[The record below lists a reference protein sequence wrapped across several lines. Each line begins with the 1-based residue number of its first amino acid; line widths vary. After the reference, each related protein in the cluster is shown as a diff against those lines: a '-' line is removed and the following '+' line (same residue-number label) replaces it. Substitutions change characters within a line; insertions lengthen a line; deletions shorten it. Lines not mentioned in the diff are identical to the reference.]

1 MANALRSMKV
11 AVEGLLGQTE
21 ETGSTPQVYASA
33 VAPRQNIGVTLDV
46 GDIWVDTANKKT
58 LWWDGNEWV
67 EFGAKVSSDQIDE
80 IANQVSGEFVESANQ
95 VLATS
100 INARDLALQAQTDAE
115 AASAEAAA
123 YRLQAQ
129 AARDAALGYRGEA
142 QAARDAASISAV
154 QAEDAATSAAAA
166 EAGAAAT
173 VSQAVTD
180 ASAARDAAQ
189 AAKTTAEQAAASA
202 LASKNVAESAS
213 NSAVTAASSA
223 GGSATA
229 AAASA
234 STAATSATSAGQS
247 ATAAAA
253 SLTQAQTAASSAST
267 SATQA
272 ATSATNAAGSAS
284 SAATSATTAS
294 NSATQAGTSASAAAT
309 SATTAATKATEAAQS
324 ASASQT
330 SATAA
335 ATSAS
340 NASTSASQAATSE
353 TNAAG
358 SAASAA
364 TSATTA
370 AQSVTQA
377 GNSATSAAT
386 SASTATTKATEAAQS
401 ASAAQTSAV
410 NAANSASGASGSA
423 TAAAASAQTAQT
435 SATQAGNSATAAQ
448 TSAVDAATS
457 AGQANTSATA
467 AATSATAAATKAT
480 EASQSAAASQTSA
493 TNAATSSGAAS
504 TSATQAAN
512 SASGAAGSASAA
524 AASQALAATI
534 SSRGVSVITDQF
546 LTTNNA
552 NNWQRWQTGGT
563 LTLATNEVYPLGQSW
578 DFNITATS
586 QRAGLWTTTT
596 ATQWRGARNADAY
609 FVEVEFTLVSGSL
622 NGAGILFDWV
632 NSGNTVFRSQKTLTE
647 MLGGPATLNAVMVA
661 GGVFV
666 RPTNFTGTFSSNLV
680 YAIAND
686 TPFTTAVKRIK
697 FHRVSIRVAT
707 AEEQAKGTIGTAFSL
722 VDARLNNDFY
732 TIAEAD
738 QAITSAVTTLQ
749 STLLTEIAATNA
761 TLTDDYLTTTQ
772 TDAAISSA
780 TTTLKAQLEAPTGSI
795 GLINASL
802 INDYYT
808 ATQTD
813 SAITSATTTLKSQL
827 EDPTGSIGLINASL
841 TTDYFT
847 AAQTNA
853 AITSATTTLKS
864 QLEDPTGSIGLINA
878 NLANNYYTITSTN
891 SAIAAESTT
900 LKALLRDSF
909 TPNDFAQDGTYWT
922 QSINATPAAA
932 ANLGTPFTFVT
943 VSTLGR
949 SVRIAAPQ
957 AAAQIITP
965 KEALS
970 NIPGKSYRV
979 TIRARHNNAFA
990 GNSQTALRFGLRP
1003 LSTSYAGTTNLSLTP
1018 LTFTAANTNET
1029 FTFEVTT
1036 TGTTAFVRP
1045 FLEVLNTNFGT
1056 TGPTI
1061 EISMF
1066 EMVDSSA
1073 AASVQSNVTATLNTN
1088 HYTRVQTDSAIS
1100 SSITTYNAQLTAP
1113 TGALGS
1119 LSANLTN
1126 NYYTKTAA
1134 DTATAAQISTY
1145 DASVEGGVA
1154 ASVTSH
1160 AVSIATL
1167 EGNAV
1172 ASIGFRTQAG
1182 SAGALLELVSLA
1194 NPGGAAS
1201 TARIAAN
1208 NIILDG
1214 TVTFNSFAAGGGGNL
1229 LQNTNFASGLL
1240 HWGTYQEGTA
1250 QTTFAVRNAGEPW
1263 AGTSYPTLMLFQNGT
1278 AANNNS
1284 VIYSGFWRN
1293 NSTQVHYGP
1302 AVTPG
1307 TWYEASV
1314 QVSTHRCKVDISVGF
1329 YDSAGNNISF
1339 TTVGTQTEVA
1349 SSSSNPDSWPRIGG
1363 KVQAPANA
1371 AYMGLLVYKYGTLSG
1386 PNSYVFFHKPYVG
1399 VTHSA
1404 ATALT
1409 PYSVGGSTIIDGATI
1424 KTGSITA
1431 DSAVLGDAV
1440 ITSAKIANL
1449 TVGTEKITGNAISVI
1464 RTVGAWSDYRYT
1476 VIFGWT
1482 TVASITFTP
1491 ASAEGFLMAFVDGY
1505 TVATSGS
1512 QTNGYGQCQIRVLWR
1527 GTEIASENG
1536 AYAAAGTGGSGVVTK
1551 DANFFGFAT
1560 YAGSGSG
1567 TLELQIYN
1575 PGRAAGY
1582 GTNIGCSLLMAV
1594 TEMKK

>member
-11 AVEGLLGQTE
+11 AVEGLLGQSE
-21 ETGSTPQVYASA
+21 ETGSTPQVYASP

-58 LWWDGNEWV
+58 LWWDGNEWI
-67 EFGAKVSSDQIDE
+67 EFGAQVSDDQIEE
-80 IANQVSGEFVESANQ
+80 IAAQVSDEFVTSANS
-95 VLATS
+95 VLATATS
-100 INARDLALQAQTDAE
+100 ARDLALQAQTDAE
-115 AASAEAAA
+115 AASAAADA
-123 YRLQAQ
+123 YRLQAES
-129 AARDAALGYRGEA
+129 ARDAALGYRTEA
-142 QAARDAASISAV
+142 QAARDQAGISA
-154 QAEDAATSAAAA
+154 ANASAA
-166 EAGAAAT
+166 EAGAASA
-173 VSQAVTD
+173 VAQAVIDST
-180 ASAARDAAQ
+180 AARDAAQ
-189 AAKTTAEQAAASA
+189 AAQAAALS
-202 LASKNVAESAS
+202 
-213 NSAVTAASSA
+213 
-223 GGSATA
+223 SATA
-229 AAASA
+229 ASGSASA
-234 STAATSATSAGQS
+234 AQGSANSASISATSAGSS
-247 ATAAAA
+247 ATAASA
-253 SLTQAQTAASSAST
+253 SANVAQTQAGNAST
-267 SATQA
+267 SASQA

-284 SAATSATTAS
+284 SAATSATTAAQ
-294 NSATQAGTSASAAAT
+294 SATNAATSATAAST
-309 SATTAATKATEAAQS
+309 SATTAATKATEASQS
-324 ASASQT
+324 AS
-330 SATAA
+330 
-335 ATSAS
+335 
-340 NASTSASQAATSE
+340 
-353 TNAAG
+353 
-358 SAASAA
+358 
-364 TSATTA
+364 
-370 AQSVTQA
+370 
-377 GNSATSAAT
+377 
-386 SASTATTKATEAAQS
+386 
-401 ASAAQTSAV
+401 
-410 NAANSASGASGSA
+410 
-423 TAAAASAQTAQT
+423 
-435 SATQAGNSATAAQ
+435 
-448 TSAVDAATS
+448 
-457 AGQANTSATA
+457 
-467 AATSATAAATKAT
+467 
-480 EASQSAAASQTSA
+480 ASQTSA
-493 TNAATSSGAAS
+493 TNAATSAGSAS
-504 TSATQAAN
+504 TSATQAAT
-512 SASGAAGSASAA
+512 SATGAAGSASSA
-524 AASQALAATI
+524 AASQALAATL

-546 LTTNNA
+546 LATQST

-563 LTLATNEVYPLGQSW
+563 LTLAGNEVYPLGQSW
-578 DFNITATS
+578 DFNVTSAS
-586 QRAGLWTTTT
+586 QRAGLWTTAN
-596 ATQWRGARNADAY
+596 ATQWRGAKNADAY
-609 FVEVEFTLVSGSL
+609 FVEVEFTLVSGTL
-622 NGAGILFDWV
+622 DGAGILFDWI
-632 NSGNTVFRSQKTLTE
+632 NSASTVFRSQKTLTE
-647 MLGGPATLNAVMVA
+647 MLGGPATLNTVMVA
-661 GGVFV
+661 GGVFI
-666 RPTNFTGTFSSNLV
+666 RPAGFTGTFGNHIV

-761 TLTDDYLTTTQ
+761 TLTNDYLTTTQ
-772 TDAAISSA
+772 TNAAISSA
-780 TTTLKAQLEAPTGSI
+780 TTALKTQLEGPTGSI

-802 INDYYT
+802 TNDYYT

-813 SAITSATTTLKSQL
+813 SAISSATQALKSSL
-827 EDPTGSIGLINASL
+827 ESPTGSIGLINASL

-864 QLEDPTGSIGLINA
+864 QLEGPTGSIGLINA

-909 TPNDFAQDGTYWT
+909 TPNDFTQDGTYWT

-1003 LSTSYAGTTNLSLTP
+1003 LNTSYAGTTNLSLTP

-1284 VIYSGFWRN
+1284 AIYSGFWRN

-1314 QVSTHRCKVDISVGF
+1314 QVSTHRCKVDITVGF
-1329 YDSAGNNISF
+1329 YDSAGNNIGF

-1349 SSSSNPDSWPRIGG
+1349 SSISNPDSWPRIGG

-1431 DSAVLGDAV
+1431 DSAVIADAA
-1440 ITSAKIANL
+1440 ITSAKIADAAITNA
-1449 TVGTEKITGNAISVI
+1449 KIGNAAITTAKIADLAVDTLKI
-1464 RTVGAWSDYRYT
+1464 AGNAVTVP
-1476 VIFGWT
+1476 V
-1482 TVASITFTP
+1482 
-1491 ASAEGFLMAFVDGY
+1491 
-1505 TVATSGS
+1505 SGS
-1512 QTNGYGQCQIRVLWR
+1512 LASFIPGTPGSYNVITLYFQGIAGQPVICGSYGVYTGSRSSS
-1527 GTEIASENG
+1527 GND
-1536 AYAAAGTGGSGVVTK
+1536 YAAACNLWLNGVNLAGGASNPPNSSSPISLLGTGVGVDGVNVVQLVFTSTFNNQS
-1551 DANFFGFAT
+1551 ASNMTLFAIQ
-1560 YAGSGSG
+1560 AK
-1567 TLELQIYN
+1567 
-1575 PGRAAGY
+1575 R
-1582 GTNIGCSLLMAV
+1582 
-1594 TEMKK
+1594 